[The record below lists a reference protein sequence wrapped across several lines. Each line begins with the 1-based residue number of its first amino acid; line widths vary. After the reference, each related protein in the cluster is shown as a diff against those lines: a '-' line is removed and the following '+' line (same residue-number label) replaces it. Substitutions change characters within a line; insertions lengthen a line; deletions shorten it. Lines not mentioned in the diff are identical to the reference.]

1 MEYLDTYGSVRDAFK
16 TKATENGRSTDYINL
31 YVLIYEFKDDRGG
44 YDWDKR
50 ERFFNSLKDF
60 VEHFEGEG
68 FVGANSDLRDWD
80 FESKLPFY
88 QKGDI
93 ECISILA
100 PEDDFFV
107 RNLLDA
113 LNPLDYSVEYRK
125 MAPRKITKLPKDAY
139 GTEVEI
145 GDVVV
150 WEGRVSKVKSIISEI
165 TINKKRMFTR
175 DCVVVKTNNP
185 NKKLGWIEYIENK
198 EKEQ

>member
-1 MEYLDTYGSVRDAFK
+1 MKYIENNVRDVFK

-31 YVLIYEFKDDRGG
+31 YVLIYGFKDDRGG
-44 YDWDKR
+44 YDYDKR
-50 ERFFNSLKDF
+50 EKFFHDLKDF

-68 FVGANSDLRDWD
+68 IVGSKSDLGNWD
-80 FESKLPFY
+80 FESKLSFY
-88 QKGDI
+88 NKGDI

-100 PEDDFFV
+100 PDDDFFV

-139 GTEVEI
+139 GTEVEV
-145 GDVVV
+145 GDVIVF
-150 WEGRVSKVKSIISEI
+150 EGRAIKVKNIISDK
-165 TINKKRMFTR
+165 TVNRPRMFTR
-175 DCVVVKTNNP
+175 ESVVIRTNNP
-185 NKKLGWIEYIENK
+185 NKKLGWVEYIENK